1 MTYAVLLGNGITITS
16 AMICMSY
23 LYRRYGRDQ
32 ICLFPPVSV
41 AIIGL
46 TFATTA
52 LQFVF
57 PAIVSGLQRDLPAL
71 RSGEWWRIV
80 SPLLIQPQGWFQCVF
95 NGAFLVLF
103 LPLGEKLFGKRVL
116 ALYLASGIVGQVVN
130 YVWRPYGGGASTG
143 IFGVIGAILV
153 FACRHRKEIPKQY
166 LVFALFGLSGAVLLS
181 FVQDGHGPALLAGAV
196 IAAALRYGVD
206 GLQPEAQA
214 ERPMQ
219 RSTAT

>member
-1 MTYAVLLGNGITITS
+1 MTYVVFLGNGITTTS

-23 LYRRYGRDQ
+23 LYRRFGRGQ
-32 ICLFPPVSV
+32 VNLFPPVSV

-46 TFATTA
+46 TVATTA

-71 RSGEWWRIV
+71 RAGEWWRIV
-80 SPLLIQPQGWFQCVF
+80 SPLLIQPHGWFQCVF

-116 ALYLASGIVGQVVN
+116 ELYLASGIVGQIVN
-130 YVWRPYGGGASTG
+130 YAWRPYGGGASTG
-143 IFGVIGAILV
+143 IFGIMGAILLFV
-153 FACRHRKEIPKQY
+153 CRHRGEVPKQY
-166 LVFALFGLSGAVLLS
+166 FAFALSGLCGAVILS
-181 FVQDGHGPALLAGAV
+181 FVQDGHGPSLLAGAGL
-196 IAAALRYGVD
+196 AAL
-206 GLQPEAQA
+206 L
-214 ERPMQ
+214 RPSIDTLPSETQSGHPVQ